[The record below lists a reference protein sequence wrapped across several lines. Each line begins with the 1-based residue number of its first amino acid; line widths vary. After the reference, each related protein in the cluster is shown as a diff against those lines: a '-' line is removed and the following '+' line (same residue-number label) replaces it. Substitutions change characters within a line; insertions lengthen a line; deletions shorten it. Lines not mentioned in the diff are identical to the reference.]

1 MGFNNLNLTN
11 VSTEGSPK
19 LKTGAHNVLV
29 TEATYAPN
37 KNGSGNH
44 VKILMEGIDTAGT
57 QQVSFNIEHQNPEA
71 MKIGQQ
77 QLKTFLIAAGHPNP
91 NNPAN
96 IHSLRGLR
104 LKLIVEENGTYQGN
118 DGKQYPSYEPAKRGA
133 FQPLNQVVQ
142 GDMQSGAQAQ
152 NDFVNNAQPQQA
164 PQQNYAQG
172 NVQHTPYQNNGHDGF
187 PV

>member
-1 MGFNNLNLTN
+1 MGFNHINLTN

-29 TEATYAPN
+29 TEAVYAPN

-44 VKILMEGIDTAGT
+44 VKIVMEGTETAGN
-57 QQVSFNIEHQNPEA
+57 QQVTFNIEHNNPEA

-77 QLKTFLIAAGHPNP
+77 QLKTFLTAAGHPNP
-91 NNPAN
+91 NNPGDIN
-96 IHSLRGLR
+96 SLVNLR

-133 FQPLNQVVQ
+133 FQPLDQNFGGGQ
-142 GDMQSGAQAQ
+142 MQNGAQAQ
-152 NDFVNNAQPQQA
+152 NDFVQAAQPQQ
-164 PQQNYAQG
+164 QQQ
-172 NVQHTPYQNNGHDGF
+172 QQPYYSGQSNDGF
-187 PV
+187 PS